1 MHEIITLEQF
11 GRALGALAMAGPLL
25 GATVGGVVAW
35 VGRRRQPFL
44 RGLALGML
52 GPLLWLAWLLF
63 RWTVRIDP
71 ETRYVGLYRPQVLIA
86 DVLIFVAAGIA
97 LGLLYRRIFR
107 SVR

>member
-11 GRALGALAMAGPLL
+11 GRTMAVVAVAGLLL
-25 GATVGGVVAW
+25 GAIVGAGIAW
-35 VGRRRQPFL
+35 ARRSRQPLL
-44 RGLALGML
+44 RGLALGSL

-71 ETRYVGLYRPQVLIA
+71 QTHYVGLYRPQVLIA

-97 LGLLYRRIFR
+97 LGLLYRKVFR
-107 SVR
+107 PVR